1 MDSVPQDAQTQECEE
16 SNSLN
21 EKLPCSET
29 SDQTIVESPQKTES
43 LQKTE
48 TLPKSKEVLLASE
61 SSEAVE
67 QVEVEEFY
75 VKYKNL

>member
-1 MDSVPQDAQTQECEE
+1 MPQDTQTKECEEE

-21 EKLPCSET
+21 EKLLCSET
-29 SDQTIVESPQKTES
+29 SDQTQVESPQKTE
-43 LQKTE
+43 
-48 TLPKSKEVLLASE
+48 TLPNSKEVSLASE
-61 SSEAVE
+61 SSEVVE